1 MAFLVTRRVAEEC
14 STPAYQA
21 LTTVLRRP
29 KASIATVMPSIVSH
43 VRSLWRKAF
52 LKMSF
57 RMNIQNTFFQMLYD
71 MGLFSSARVVRYH
84 NNRLARHGIKALHQI
99 KYLSCG
105 NAVKITRRLICNEY
119 GRIGYYS
126 ACYGD
131 TLLLAAGE
139 LSGVVV
145 HSVGKPYY

>member
-29 KASIATVMPSIVSH
+29 KASIATVMPRIVSQ

-57 RMNIQNTFFQMLYD
+57 SMNIQNTFFQMLYY
-71 MGLFSSARVVRYH
+71 MGLFSSARVMSYH
-84 NNRLARHGIKALHQI
+84 DNSLARLGIKAFH
-99 KYLSCG
+99 
-105 NAVKITRRLICNEY
+105 
-119 GRIGYYS
+119 
-126 ACYGD
+126 
-131 TLLLAAGE
+131 
-139 LSGVVV
+139 
-145 HSVGKPYY
+145 